1 MKQFDLNGGLN
12 TIKAV
17 NPPRSLRAQ
26 ILTSVEPLSPSPILL
41 QLRVA
46 TVLSLFLFFVTASG
60 TMFSGGGNNPVSV
73 LDVAPASFV
82 ESVVLTSN
90 GLSSDLV
97 LSTLMQPY

>member
-1 MKQFDLNGGLN
+1 MKKFDLKDGVN
-12 TIKAV
+12 TIKAMSLP
-17 NPPRSLRAQ
+17 NSLRTQ
-26 ILTSVEPLSPSPILL
+26 ILRSIESLSPSPILS

-46 TVLSLFLFFVTASG
+46 TVLSLLLFLVTVSG
-60 TMFSGGGNNPVSV
+60 TMVYGGGNNPISV
-73 LDVAPASFV
+73 LDVAPVSFV